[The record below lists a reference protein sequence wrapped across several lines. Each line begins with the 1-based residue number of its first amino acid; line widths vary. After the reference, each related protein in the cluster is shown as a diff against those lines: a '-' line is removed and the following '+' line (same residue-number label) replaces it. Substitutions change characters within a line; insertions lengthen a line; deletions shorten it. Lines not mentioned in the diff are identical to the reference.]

1 MKPNLT
7 LTLYTRVGCHLCDE
21 MKQQLTLFQQQYDF
35 SLNIVD
41 IDADSYLQLR
51 YGERV
56 PVLAAGD
63 AELCHYHLNR
73 EAVLAYFR
81 TC

>member
-1 MKPNLT
+1 MPNQVS

-21 MKQQLTLFQQQYDF
+21 MKQALRLFQQRYDF
-35 SLNIVD
+35 SLNLVD
-41 IDADSYLQLR
+41 IDADSYLKQR

-63 AELCHYHLNR
+63 KEICHYHFNEKL
-73 EAVLAYFR
+73 LLDYFKK
-81 TC
+81 

>member
-1 MKPNLT
+1 MMQNQVN

-21 MKQQLTLFQQQYDF
+21 MKQALVLFQQQYDF

-41 IDADSYLQLR
+41 IDTDSYLKLR

-63 AELCHYHLNR
+63 QELCHYHLN
-73 EAVLAYFR
+73 EKLLLDYFKS
-81 TC
+81 